1 MKSQITLF
9 EEWAEKEG
17 INVYVYTF
25 TDSKDIMTSK
35 ASACWSAWMACYEH
49 MQKDVDALKQGIDNC
64 ASHVRNASK

>member
-17 INVYVYTF
+17 INVYAF
-25 TDSKDIMTSK
+25 SGSKDVMTSK

-49 MQKDVDALKQGIDNC
+49 KQKDVDALKQGIYNC
-64 ASHVRNASK
+64 ASHVRNVSK